1 MSTMFEDPS
10 FFTKE
15 SQGQL
20 NNVDILAHANISEI
34 NINNTYEFFKG
45 NYVVMQVLQE
55 GIRLETHK
63 TTPYNHYVFIYR
75 IISIK
80 RFEWKNDRLFQELL
94 NHGSVI

>member
-34 NINNTYEFFKG
+34 NINNTYEFFK
-45 NYVVMQVLQE
+45 
-55 GIRLETHK
+55 
-63 TTPYNHYVFIYR
+63 
-75 IISIK
+75 
-80 RFEWKNDRLFQELL
+80 ELCGDASSSRR
-94 NHGSVI
+94 H